1 MRSAITNLKRRSQLL
16 LLAICLMS
24 WMISEVRAQ
33 VVIQSENDR
42 LIRLPRPTVSPEFGP
57 SRPVP
62 SAPYWIEKL
71 RIDSSISQQ
80 VARVQVTQ
88 QIKNVSNRTIQA
100 SFVFPLPYDGA
111 VDRMTFLVDGKEYD
125 AKLLDA
131 KEARSIYENYVRQNQ
146 DPALLEFIG
155 NGMFRTSVF
164 PIPANASRTVT
175 IRYSQICRKYNG
187 LTEWTF
193 PLRAAQFTTRPI
205 GSFELV
211 VNVVEESKI
220 KNIYSPSHSLE
231 MKRTSAE
238 SATVKVAQKH
248 VIPTSDFR
256 LFYDTSGKQ
265 LGVNV
270 ISYRR

>member
-100 SFVFPLPYDGA
+100 SFVFPLP
-111 VDRMTFLVDGKEYD
+111 MT
-125 AKLLDA
+125 
-131 KEARSIYENYVRQNQ
+131 VRLI
-146 DPALLEFIG
+146 A
-155 NGMFRTSVF
+155 
-164 PIPANASRTVT
+164 
-175 IRYSQICRKYNG
+175 
-187 LTEWTF
+187 
-193 PLRAAQFTTRPI
+193 
-205 GSFELV
+205 
-211 VNVVEESKI
+211 
-220 KNIYSPSHSLE
+220 
-231 MKRTSAE
+231 
-238 SATVKVAQKH
+238 
-248 VIPTSDFR
+248 
-256 LFYDTSGKQ
+256 
-265 LGVNV
+265 
-270 ISYRR
+270 